1 MASKVTCTCGWSW
14 NKSDS
19 SKKDMYICHQCGK
32 DNTMKNGGWL
42 DKFQEGREK
51 KPITTRE
58 DFEPGILSNI
68 PGLTSIA
75 SGNQPGYNRQEQY
88 GPLGDLYRYYG
99 GQPLKYKVLV
109 ESQNKPSTSKDKNA
123 KYISLNHDQEFV
135 NEVLDNYKRVSSG
148 KLDKG
153 IESKLSDNS
162 WSVSGYSSA
171 GKNAHKTKKQGSEH
185 HSNAI
190 GRYTL
195 GKGKDEK
202 GEYISYYDN
211 FDQGTGTGIN
221 PGELLGLTKP
231 FEIYDRIYLDPKTG
245 KPKMKNGGWLSKY
258 NSPEAQNGI
267 EGTMAGL
274 TDKGFNYN
282 GAWGGTMQTGG
293 KTFLEPTSE
302 KLPLGYMPP
311 SIIPSSEVAIS
322 IGGVGDEPAYL
333 IPSFKYGQRLKDPI
347 GEFDR
352 TGEHLGGPFKTY
364 QEADEWERTVR
375 HPYVEKG
382 QSIPSP
388 YRRWGKDYDMGKGEF
403 MQMGGSIPGSVG
415 FTYARTQD
423 PAPSNGPYAKKTK
436 ASAQDGK
443 KISYNQ
449 WKKQNNLKETS
460 DYNLKRAWELGYT
473 PDKTGHLPTVDN
485 QTGKFLKAKGHP
497 TLNLELDWYNS
508 PEGAEFKSKNTL
520 DSTGKFFKYVPKLQN
535 GQEMKF
541 YQEGLDWKPKTI
553 SRDGGWLGK
562 YEEGGIIEDDL
573 GQWEYPGEI
582 TKINSNEITMQ
593 GVDYPVLGISD
604 TGDTQMMQ
612 PGQDYSYEGESVTEI
627 PMAQNGYSEP
637 DYVTGTTRRSMN
649 KMIGMGNYLMPASA
663 LNTAAD
669 LAKSKGLDYGEKTSG
684 PADAVRHTAAA
695 ASVAS
700 KLPIPKFIGDY
711 SPNLERALRI
721 AGANIL
727 GGGYELMNPNNEGLL
742 MDIKNNYQGS
752 LIGSI
757 PGLNESDRNKMIVN
771 QLQKGKLT
779 VDNPKKPK
787 KENGGWLSKY
797 N

>member
-19 SKKDMYICHQCGK
+19 SKKDVYVCHNCGK
-32 DNTMKNGGWL
+32 DNT
-42 DKFQEGREK
+42 
-51 KPITTRE
+51 
-58 DFEPGILSNI
+58 
-68 PGLTSIA
+68 
-75 SGNQPGYNRQEQY
+75 
-88 GPLGDLYRYYG
+88 
-99 GQPLKYKVLV
+99 
-109 ESQNKPSTSKDKNA
+109 
-123 KYISLNHDQEFV
+123 
-135 NEVLDNYKRVSSG
+135 
-148 KLDKG
+148 
-153 IESKLSDNS
+153 
-162 WSVSGYSSA
+162 
-171 GKNAHKTKKQGSEH
+171 
-185 HSNAI
+185 
-190 GRYTL
+190 
-195 GKGKDEK
+195 
-202 GEYISYYDN
+202 
-211 FDQGTGTGIN
+211 
-221 PGELLGLTKP
+221 
-231 FEIYDRIYLDPKTG
+231 
-245 KPKMKNGGWLSKY
+245 MKNGGWLSKY

-267 EGTMAGL
+267 EGTMGGL

-282 GAWGGTMQTGG
+282 GAWGGTM
-293 KTFLEPTSE
+293 
-302 KLPLGYMPP
+302 
-311 SIIPSSEVAIS
+311 A
-322 IGGVGDEPAYL
+322 
-333 IPSFKYGQRLKDPI
+333 
-347 GEFDR
+347 
-352 TGEHLGGPFKTY
+352 
-364 QEADEWERTVR
+364 
-375 HPYVEKG
+375 
-382 QSIPSP
+382 
-388 YRRWGKDYDMGKGEF
+388 
-403 MQMGGSIPGSVG
+403 MGGSLPGSVG

-436 ASAQDGK
+436 ASAQ
-443 KISYNQ
+443 
-449 WKKQNNLKETS
+449 
-460 DYNLKRAWELGYT
+460 
-473 PDKTGHLPTVDN
+473 
-485 QTGKFLKAKGHP
+485 
-497 TLNLELDWYNS
+497 
-508 PEGAEFKSKNTL
+508 
-520 DSTGKFFKYVPKLQN
+520 N

-541 YQEGLDWKPKTI
+541 YQEGLDWKPKNI
-553 SRDGGWLGK
+553 SKNGSWLDK
-562 YEEGGIIEDDL
+562 YEEGGIIEDDR

-582 TKINSNEITMQ
+582 TKINSNQITMQ

-612 PGQDYSYEGESVTEI
+612 PGQDYTYEGESVTEI